1 MRDGLLPRA
10 GWYRPGQ
17 TRFDRK
23 EAGMASISTSIELVD
38 RVSGRLAVIEAG
50 ALALCGA
57 FEQLDAA
64 IGAAEAGL
72 AGFSAAGM
80 PEGGR
85 MEIEARIIPKL
96 DTAGIR
102 DGMAEGQA
110 GIAAQVQAML
120 DGAAAA
126 YRGDGMQRLGR
137 QVPERLIAGMEEGA
151 GRLES
156 RMREIC
162 AGGVQAA
169 GEAMNAAAGRRIGM
183 NFSSGLAAGIS
194 AGRSGVVKAARA
206 VANAAAGAARAA
218 LDIHSP
224 SRVMKE
230 AGGYFGE
237 GFSIGIEESAR
248 AVQDAAARLAGCA
261 QAAAAQ
267 VMGEGVGRGSA
278 LGRGY
283 GQPYDGEGLRL
294 VRETVQ
300 EGGMNRP
307 TTAQVHVDFTA
318 NNRIDSRMDLDEV
331 IAYLEQQLTERL
343 AMAAEGVYA

>member
-1 MRDGLLPRA
+1 
-10 GWYRPGQ
+10 
-17 TRFDRK
+17 
-23 EAGMASISTSIELVD
+23 MASISTSIELVD

-64 IGAAEAGL
+64 IGAAEAGM
-72 AGFSAAGM
+72 AGLNGTGM

-85 MEIEARIIPKL
+85 MEIEARIIPRL
-96 DTAGIR
+96 DMAGIR
-102 DGMAEGQA
+102 GGMAEGQA
-110 GIAAQVQAML
+110 GIAVQVQAML

-137 QVPERLIAGMEEGA
+137 QVPEAITAGMEAGA
-151 GRLES
+151 GRMAG
-156 RMREIC
+156 RMREMC

-194 AGRSGVVKAARA
+194 AGRSCVVKAARA
-206 VANAAAGAARAA
+206 VANAAASAARAA

-224 SRVMKE
+224 SRVMEE

-248 AVQDAAARLAGCA
+248 AVQGAAERLAGCA

-267 VMGEGVGRGSA
+267 VMDGGLSRGAVLERSH
-278 LGRGY
+278 
-283 GQPYDGEGLRL
+283 GQPYDGEALRR
-294 VRETVQ
+294 VRESVQ
-300 EGGMNRP
+300 EGGMNRL

-331 IAYLEQQLTERL
+331 VAYLERQLTERL